1 MVYKVGFQIVGLAH
15 GEYMA
20 EFDSECGSRND
31 AQNRM
36 LSEISDLFAVS
47 PNAIVVKYIR
57 AEGE

>member
-15 GEYMA
+15 GEYTT
-20 EFDSECGSRND
+20 ECDSECKSRKD
-31 AQNRM
+31 ARNRM